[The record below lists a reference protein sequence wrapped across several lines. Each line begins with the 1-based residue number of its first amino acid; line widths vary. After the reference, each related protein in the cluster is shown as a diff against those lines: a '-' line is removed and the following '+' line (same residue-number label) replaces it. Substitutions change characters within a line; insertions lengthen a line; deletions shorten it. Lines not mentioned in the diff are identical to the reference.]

1 MMDRLSLA
9 ATLAVR
15 HAGAYADLLASDL
28 DVSRRAMRSRLVAAG
43 ILGFASMLAVSL
55 ACVWVL
61 AATWDTPQR
70 DWALGGLLSLFVVV
84 ALVSF
89 LRIRSLSAAAPPML
103 GQVSREWAKDR
114 RVLEDLLRRDE
125 EQVSDQR

>member
-1 MMDRLSLA
+1 MIDRLSLA

-28 DVSRRAMRSRLVAAG
+28 DASSRALRGRLIAAG
-43 ILGFASMLAVSL
+43 ILGFATLVAVSL

-70 DWALGGLLSLFVVV
+70 YWALGGLLALFVII

-89 LRIRSLSAAAPPML
+89 LRIRSISAAAPPML
-103 GQVSREWAKDR
+103 AQISREWAKDR
-114 RVLEDLLRRDE
+114 RMLEDLLRRDK